1 VLLFQGILLLITFV
15 ALVVYSFKGGNLLIG
30 FVVTAAL
37 WCLILWLPFSPKG
50 DPPGPTWVK
59 TVFQDS
65 VANYGGTIAIIVF
78 GAWFG
83 KVIVDTG
90 IAGSIIK
97 KVVELAGDK
106 AFLTTILLVI
116 VSTAIFTSA
125 FGVGSVL
132 AIGMI
137 VLPIMFSVGV
147 KKNIA
152 LAAYMFSVAGGMW
165 MNIAYVSQFN
175 VFWKN
180 ADGVAQEVYKAPG
193 YIPFALVATAIH
205 LCMALLFVTFWH
217 FRNRAKVRKAWPAT
231 EVLDDIKM
239 APWWS
244 FIVPFVPV
252 VLVAVFKWQAVPSFL
267 VGIFLG
273 LLLTGHMN
281 SWKKL
286 VDISQKTLHDG
297 VADVGLLI
305 GMLYG
310 VNIFQ
315 AAAAAA
321 APVLKSLLG
330 GVVPTNPW
338 VLVIAFA
345 ILAPLAIFRGPL
357 MVFGSGGATIA
368 ILQAIEPYH
377 SHPWILLS
385 LFIVFPVA
393 IVANTC
399 PTQSW
404 GMWGLSYAKVE
415 PRTYLTTGI
424 PWAWALALVV
434 VPISYM
440 MIGRL

>member
-1 VLLFQGILLLITFV
+1 VLIFQGIMLLLVFV

-30 FVVTAAL
+30 FVIAATL
-37 WCLILWLPFSPKG
+37 WSLILWLPFSSS
-50 DPPGPTWVK
+50 DPAQPTWVK
-59 TVFQDS
+59 SVFQDS

-137 VLPIMFSVGV
+137 VLPIMFSMGV

-165 MNIAYVSQFN
+165 LNIAYVSQFN
-175 VFWKN
+175 VFWKV
-180 ADGVAQEVYKAPG
+180 DGKAQNVYGAPG
-193 YIPFALVATAIH
+193 YITFALVATAIH
-205 LCMALLFVTFWH
+205 LVMALLFVSFWNL
-217 FRNRAKVRKAWPAT
+217 RNRAQIRKAWPAT
-231 EVLDDIKM
+231 DVLDDIKM

-273 LLLTGHMN
+273 LLLTGHMS

-286 VDISQKTLHDG
+286 VDTAQKTLHDG
-297 VADVGLLI
+297 IADVGLLI

-310 VNIFQ
+310 VNMFQ

-330 GVVPTNPW
+330 GIIPTNPW

-368 ILQAIEPYH
+368 ILQTVDPYS

-415 PRTYLTTGI
+415 PRTYLMTGI
-424 PWAWALALVV
+424 PWAWALALVL
-434 VPISYM
+434 VPISYL
-440 MIGRL
+440 MIGRM